1 LSPLLVI
8 VAVVVGLL
16 FVGLAV
22 GYAVVWLERRHRR
35 SIDQAGTVRALQ
47 MSLFSVVQAAER
59 HHDAVALNG
68 DRLEGTTTTPLDA
81 EAEARAAAATYQ
93 SMVRDRQLKDLS
105 GRLLESTSR
114 LLPPPPGG
122 FKAMSGFSR
131 TGSGSGASR
140 SCAASEE
147 VAEPSFRTSSGR
159 NRVVR
164 ELMIGWGWAHE
175 RRSSFP

>member
-8 VAVVVGLL
+8 VAVVIGLALVGLL
-16 FVGLAV
+16 V

-35 SIDQAGTVRALQ
+35 SVDQAGTVRALQ

-68 DRLEGTTTTPLDA
+68 DRLEGTTTVSA
-81 EAEARAAAATYQ
+81 ESEAEARAAAATYQ

-114 LLPPPPGG
+114 LLSTTDAHTARRLQADVEALNGR
-122 FKAMSGFSR
+122 FR
-131 TGSGSGASR
+131 DR
-140 SCAASEE
+140 SIE
-147 VAEPSFRTSSGR
+147 
-159 NRVVR
+159 VVR
-164 ELMIGWGWAHE
+164 GL
-175 RRSSFP
+175 RRGR

>member
-114 LLPPPPGG
+114 LLSTTDAATARRLQSDVGLLQDR
-122 FKAMSGFSR
+122 FR
-131 TGSGSGASR
+131 ER
-140 SCAASEE
+140 SIE
-147 VAEPSFRTSSGR
+147 
-159 NRVVR
+159 VVR
-164 ELMIGWGWAHE
+164 GF
-175 RRSSFP
+175 RRGR